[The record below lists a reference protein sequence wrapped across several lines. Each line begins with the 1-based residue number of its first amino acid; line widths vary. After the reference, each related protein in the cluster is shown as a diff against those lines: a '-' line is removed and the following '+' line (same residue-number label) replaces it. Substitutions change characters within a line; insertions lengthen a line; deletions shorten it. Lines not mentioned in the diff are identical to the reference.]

1 MFEQVTVNR
10 EVFGNGENL
19 LICGSVMKLP
29 EEIRALAG
37 KAQCV
42 YVDPPFMTGE
52 KFMRRR
58 PYGEKGWRTGTPAPR
73 YPAYEDRYTSE
84 KQYLRLRRR
93 IVECPL
99 ASVMTW
105 GLKILS
111 NHVSLT
117 RVLTSFSIALTPHR
131 PAREPSCRCKHSRSV
146 PG

>member
-84 KQYLRLRRR
+84 KQYLRLLRR
-93 IVECPL
+93 I
-99 ASVMTW
+99 ASV
-105 GLKILS
+105 GKELLS
-111 NHVSLT
+111 ETGVFYLHLDW
-117 RVLTSFSIALTPHR
+117 RMAA
-131 PAREPSCRCKHSRSV
+131 PARVMCDKVFGKTRFLNEIIWSY
-146 PG
+146 